1 MQNADLNDFDIINV
15 VVGYNESVSSKLV
28 PDVDVSSYNELNSAA
43 TIEQVLDLLEGKSD
57 CICLQRKRTSAYIL
71 VDFMWKSVIV

>member
-1 MQNADLNDFDIINV
+1 MVILYYIHYCSLQNADLNDFDIINV
-15 VVGYNESVSSKLV
+15 VVGSNESVSSKLV

-57 CICLQRKRTSAYIL
+57 CI
-71 VDFMWKSVIV
+71 

>member
-57 CICLQRKRTSAYIL
+57 CICSASVRVCTS
-71 VDFMWKSVIV
+71 